1 MSDQRLNDLE
11 IRFME
16 QDQKLAELSDMVS
29 RQWDE
34 IEALKRQLHR
44 AKDRIISL
52 EDALPDTNAIEKP
65 PHY

>member
-1 MSDQRLNDLE
+1 MIEERLNNLE

-16 QDQKLAELSDMVS
+16 QDQKLSELSDMVS

-34 IEALKRQLHR
+34 IEALKRQLLS
-44 AKDRIISL
+44 AKDRIVSL
-52 EDALPDTNAIEKP
+52 EDALPDPNSVEKP